1 MSNSLVCLLPLL
13 TPKHSVLHTL
23 PAAIFFVPL
32 ETRALRL
39 PSPSLFSSS
48 SLPLFSLPLFS
59 LFLPSSNMSTS
70 TDAAQ
75 PLAQTT
81 QDQTSL
87 TTTTEAVALASTSD
101 DASRGQPA
109 ATASGA
115 TELSSIKI
123 TLLKALKHFPDFPIP
138 GIKFIDIL
146 PLFQDPAIHETL
158 LRALELQ
165 VLEFGE
171 QAKPDV
177 IVGLDAR
184 GFLFGPSLA
193 LRLGASFVPVR
204 KKGKMPGPCVTA
216 AYEKE
221 YGTDY
226 FQMQEGAVKPGQK
239 VLVVD
244 DIIATGKLSDRLL
257 LPGIAAPSSKRA
269 LLLAS
274 EPLAPPSYQ
283 HHGSSK
289 SPLHSILA
297 LFFPTHSE

>member
-1 MSNSLVCLLPLL
+1 
-13 TPKHSVLHTL
+13 
-23 PAAIFFVPL
+23 
-32 ETRALRL
+32 
-39 PSPSLFSSS
+39 
-48 SLPLFSLPLFS
+48 
-59 LFLPSSNMSTS
+59 MSTPA
-70 TDAAQ
+70 DAAQ
-75 PLAQTT
+75 NLAQTK
-81 QDQTSL
+81 DQTAL
-87 TTTTEAVALASTSD
+87 TSVEAAVLASNPN
-101 DASRGQPA
+101 DASRGQPTA
-109 ATASGA
+109 AAPGAS
-115 TELSSIKI
+115 ELASTKI
-123 TLLKALKHFPDFPIP
+123 TLLGALKHFPDFPIP

-146 PLFQDPAIHETL
+146 PLFQDPVIHETL

-221 YGTDY
+221 YGTDF

-244 DIIATGKLSDRLL
+244 DIIATGKRLCPSPLPRNLPSSQANTTLL
-257 LPGIAAPSSKRA
+257 LGPAHHPTRLANFPSRFSFSRRA
-269 LLLAS
+269 CRAMTRF
-274 EPLAPPSYQ
+274 A
-283 HHGSSK
+283 
-289 SPLHSILA
+289 
-297 LFFPTHSE
+297 